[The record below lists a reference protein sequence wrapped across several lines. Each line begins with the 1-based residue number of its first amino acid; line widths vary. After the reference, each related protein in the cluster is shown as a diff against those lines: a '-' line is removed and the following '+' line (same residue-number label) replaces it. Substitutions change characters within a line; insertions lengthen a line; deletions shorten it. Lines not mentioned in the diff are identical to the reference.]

1 MSTHIIPASEGLD
14 IRQPESV
21 QWAFLQKQEAAWQS
35 LYAKE
40 RSGGSARAWLRKVGQ
55 VFSGQRF
62 QMLTDQHA
70 ADLDRYLIAHRKPYR
85 KLAEENVEL
94 LAQDK
99 LKLKVTARRRGW
111 LGGHATAFSG
121 RVRPKGH
128 SELFA
133 HASAS
138 SLGIHDDL
146 CFPTAF
152 EGNIDHWG
160 NMKMAVTSF
169 GCGPYR
175 TLPKSYKAVIH
186 ADGRIDANIHQT
198 QWLGA
203 AFGALFVDRMGGKH
217 FSPTGKRAHTFQKN
231 LNELHEMMAELRTE
245 LKG

>member
-1 MSTHIIPASEGLD
+1 MSTLLIQASEGLD
-14 IRQPESV
+14 IREPESV
-21 QWAFLQKQEAAWQS
+21 QWDFLQKQEAAWQS
-35 LYAKE
+35 LYNKE
-40 RSGGSARAWLRKVGQ
+40 RTGGNARAWLRKVGQ

-62 QMLTDQHA
+62 QLLTDQHA
-70 ADLDRYLIAHRKPYR
+70 ADLDRYLITHRKSYR
-85 KLAEENVEL
+85 KLAEENLSL

-111 LGGHATAFSG
+111 MGGHATAFSG
-121 RVRPKGH
+121 RVRPNGH
-128 SELFA
+128 SDLYA

-138 SLGIHDDL
+138 SLGIHDEL

-160 NMKMAVTSF
+160 NIKMAVTSF

-175 TLPKSYKAVIH
+175 TLPKAYKAVIQG
-186 ADGRIDANIHQT
+186 DGRIEASIHQT

-217 FSPTGKRAHTFQKN
+217 FSPSGKRAHTFQQN
-231 LNELHEMMAELRTE
+231 LHQLHEMMDELRSE
-245 LKG
+245 LRR